1 MQLTSLAPWEL
12 YLLNLDHTRSRYAL
26 GLFFI
31 LLQCIVWIAAAV
43 ITQYVYE
50 ENDDSSPFLMTYLGM
65 SLMAPLFLPLE
76 LYNDW
81 RARKIREENRR
92 KEAENDNDDPLNII
106 SIETSDSFEQEL
118 NGCET
123 ANCLFNVMYIRS
135 KDLADQ
141 NQQIKPWNHK
151 KHMLAALQIAPA
163 MFIADYCFNC
173 ALRHTSV
180 TSTTVIVS
188 SQNVVVFILAVLT
201 RIEGFCWIKLG
212 GVLISMIGVALTT
225 LHDTSDLGIGE
236 LSGNAIIGD
245 IFALVAAIMY
255 GVYTVQVR

>member
-1 MQLTSLAPWEL
+1 MQLTSLANWEL
-12 YLLNLDHTRSRYAL
+12 YLPNLDHTRSRYAL

-50 ENDDSSPFLMTYLGM
+50 ENDDTSPFLMTYLGM

-81 RARKIREENRR
+81 RARKIRQESRQ
-92 KEAENDNDDPLNII
+92 KEAENDKDDPLNT
-106 SIETSDSFEQEL
+106 SIETADSFEQEL

-123 ANCLFNVMYIRS
+123 ANCYFNVMYIRS

-188 SQNVVVFILAVLT
+188 SQNVVVFMLAVLT
-201 RIEGFCWIKLG
+201 RIEGFCFIKLG

-225 LHDTSDLGIGE
+225 LHDTSDDLGIGE